1 MINQVD
7 IALFVVE
14 DSKLVSFAIHKTLA
28 DVHDFNIVGFAQ
40 NGETAVRR
48 ILELKP
54 DIALIDLG
62 LPDFNGI
69 EVIRRVKERLARL
82 KVIVLTASET
92 IEDIVD
98 SLSAGADGYVLKEVF
113 GERLELAIR
122 SVRSGAVWL
131 DPGIARRL
139 LQLAQSG
146 KARETEMG
154 TKPLLTND
162 EVALLGAVAESQCTD
177 GLCLIEPKFLEKVHH
192 SLIEQSETKKREY

>member
-1 MINQVD
+1 MVNQVGVG
-7 IALFVVE
+7 LFVVE

-28 DVHDFNIVGFAQ
+28 SVHDFNIVGFAQ

-69 EVIRRVKERLARL
+69 EVIRRVKERLPNL

-92 IEDIVD
+92 MEDIVD
-98 SLSAGADGYVLKEVF
+98 SLSAGADGYLLKEVF

-131 DPGIARRL
+131 DPEIARRL
-139 LQLAQSG
+139 LLLAQSG
-146 KARETEMG
+146 KSKEAEKG
-154 TKPLLTND
+154 APSLLTRD
-162 EVALLGAVAESQCTD
+162 EVAVLGAVAESQCDD
-177 GLCLIEPKFLEKVHH
+177 GLCLIEPQFLQKVRHT
-192 SLIEQSETKKREY
+192 LTEQAEPQ

>member
-1 MINQVD
+1 MINQVGVG
-7 IALFVVE
+7 LFIVE

-28 DVHDFNIVGFAQ
+28 NVHDFNIVGFAQ

-69 EVIRRVKERLARL
+69 EVIRRVKERLTEL

-92 IEDIVD
+92 MEDIVD
-98 SLSAGADGYVLKEVF
+98 SLAAGADGYLLKEVF

-131 DPGIARRL
+131 DPEIARRL
-139 LQLAQSG
+139 LTMAQSG
-146 KARETEMG
+146 KPKEAERPSRL
-154 TKPLLTND
+154 TKD
-162 EVALLGAVAESQCTD
+162 EVDVLDKVAESGCKD
-177 GLCLIEPKFLEKVHH
+177 GLCLIEPQFLQKVRKT
-192 SLIEQSETKKREY
+192 LIDYPGPQ

>member
-1 MINQVD
+1 MINQVGVG
-7 IALFVVE
+7 LFVVE

-28 DVHDFNIVGFAQ
+28 NVHDFNIVGFAQ

-69 EVIRRVKERLARL
+69 EVIRRVKERLADL

-92 IEDIVD
+92 MEDIVG
-98 SLSAGADGYVLKEVF
+98 SLDAGADGYLLKEVF

-122 SVRSGAVWL
+122 SVKSGAVWL

-139 LQLAQSG
+139 LDLARTG
-146 KARETEMG
+146 KTKETEKG
-154 TKPLLTND
+154 PTSLLTSD
-162 EVALLGAVAESQCTD
+162 EVEVLDKVAESGCKD
-177 GLCLIEPKFLEKVHH
+177 GLCLIEPQFLQKVRHT
-192 SLIEQSETKKREY
+192 LTEQTEAQ

>member
-1 MINQVD
+1 MINQVGVG
-7 IALFVVE
+7 LFIVE

-28 DVHDFNIVGFAQ
+28 NVHDFNIVGFAQ

-69 EVIRRVKERLARL
+69 EVIRRVKERLTEL

-92 IEDIVD
+92 MEDIVD
-98 SLSAGADGYVLKEVF
+98 SLAAGADGYLLKEVF

-131 DPGIARRL
+131 DPEIARRL
-139 LQLAQSG
+139 LVMAQSG
-146 KARETEMG
+146 KPKEAHTPSRL
-154 TKPLLTND
+154 TKD
-162 EVALLGAVAESQCTD
+162 EVDVLDKVAESGCKD
-177 GLCLIEPKFLEKVHH
+177 GLCLIEPQFLQKVRNTLTEHP
-192 SLIEQSETKKREY
+192 EPQ

>member
-1 MINQVD
+1 MINQVGVG
-7 IALFVVE
+7 LFVVE

-28 DVHDFNIVGFAQ
+28 NVDDFNIVGFAQ

-69 EVIRRVKERLARL
+69 EVIRRVKERLADL

-92 IEDIVD
+92 MEDIVG
-98 SLSAGADGYVLKEVF
+98 SLDAGADGYLLKEVF

-122 SVRSGAVWL
+122 SVKSGAVWL

-139 LQLAQSG
+139 LDFARTG
-146 KARETEMG
+146 KTKETEKG
-154 TKPLLTND
+154 TTSLLTKD
-162 EVALLGAVAESQCTD
+162 EVEVLDKVAESGCKD
-177 GLCLIEPKFLEKVHH
+177 GLCLIEPQFLQKVRHT
-192 SLIEQSETKKREY
+192 LTEQTEAQ